1 MSKVESSLE
10 QIKQAPSL
18 FEDLGRAS
26 HHYSDLKTKGR
37 GLDGEEGDPLEVLIL
52 RSDIFD
58 VCISWL
64 EATSA
69 FLNGIAKLQ
78 EIDKTSKDRTTTMAQ
93 SAMLKHRRAQGLDNF
108 LQMLKRGAEAG
119 NDLFGAITAESYFP
133 RSMKEG
139 AQEERKSDEE
149 EEEEENEK
157 DEEDEQVMPRDVGEA
172 ETCCS

>member
-1 MSKVESSLE
+1 MHRKQEDKRCRGLESSLE

-26 HHYSDLKTKGR
+26 HHYSDLKQRGR

-69 FLNGIAKLQ
+69 FLNGINAKLQ

-133 RSMKEG
+133 RLMKEG
-139 AQEERKSDEE
+139 AQEGEKINEE
-149 EEEEENEK
+149 EEE
-157 DEEDEQVMPRDVGEA
+157 
-172 ETCCS
+172 